1 MESRL
6 IQRSELLVFLR
17 QNNLFSTQ
25 ANFDEMFAALD
36 EDGDDYL
43 DFEVQPLSE
52 NLTETE
58 LIRILI
64 IDVDR

>member
-52 NLTETE
+52 KLTETE

>member
-6 IQRSELLVFLR
+6 IQRSELLTFLHK
-17 QNNLFSTQ
+17 NNLFSTQ

-52 NLTETE
+52 KLTETE

>member
-1 MESRL
+1 MLYKE
-6 IQRSELLVFLR
+6 
-17 QNNLFSTQ
+17 NLFSTQ